1 MHRPYRTPS
10 PDART
15 RLAAF
20 VEGYAERET
29 ALERQAE
36 SLRRERDQ
44 AIRRAY
50 ADGLPMTAIARTVGM
65 SHQRV
70 SQIVRS

>member
-1 MHRPYRTPS
+1 L
-10 PDART
+10 

-20 VEGYAERET
+20 AQDYASREGS
-29 ALERQAE
+29 LERSAE
-36 SLRRERDQ
+36 ELRAERDQ
-44 AIRRAY
+44 AIQAAY
-50 ADGLPMTAIARTVGM
+50 KAGLPMADIARVLGM